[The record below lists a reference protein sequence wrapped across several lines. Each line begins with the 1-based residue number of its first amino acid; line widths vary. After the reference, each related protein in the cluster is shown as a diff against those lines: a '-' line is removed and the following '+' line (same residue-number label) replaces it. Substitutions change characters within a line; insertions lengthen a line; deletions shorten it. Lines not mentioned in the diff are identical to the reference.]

1 MKNVS
6 LPQDYLSF
14 VEDARSKKVNN
25 FLMDM
30 ESIYLPSTAISEF
43 DLLKEFLESSNQG
56 QTLVQS
62 AQCRKEIGDILCQL
76 HGVVSAAFLALGNYY
91 EVAKFYPHDHA
102 LNHRFAKYSQW
113 CRSLVANKS
122 EEVMRSVAI
131 AYQATFGDDAIIK
144 EQTPANVIGFE
155 VHLGTFVADVCRRQ
169 ARCEIEIRKF
179 GARPVAGARKDLNGF
194 DQNQKS
200 VFAETELAKLAT
212 RYLALETSTSGL
224 PSEHLAKLI
233 INDRWFLHEIKIQ
246 AAFVASVNDMV
257 LDTED
262 KNSIWKNSLDCFAAV
277 SECFETFDRIQLDF
291 QLKVIPQTLKG
302 IITEDKSVL
311 DMITAVSNLQSEV
324 PLADLYSRL
333 QEDLHNCIYNPNQNG
348 MLRAADLTEAYASM
362 VADYESSSTPSEGKD
377 IFLTLNTC
385 EYRNC
390 VVTKLEFNYRPT
402 SVSFPHRLRRD
413 VQSFQSSAE
422 LRQSFAGHSVRVGEH
437 FRTAASAEP
446 AHHAREIGRQHGSG
460 TGVLRQARTDHD

>member
-6 LPQDYLSF
+6 RPCFTPQDYLGF
-14 VEDARSKKVNN
+14 VEDAKSKKVNN

-30 ESIYLPSTAISEF
+30 ESIYLPTTLISEF

-56 QTLVQS
+56 PTLVQS

-76 HGVVSAAFLALGNYY
+76 HGIVSAGLLALNNYY
-91 EVAKFYPHDHA
+91 DVVKFYPHDHA

-122 EEVMRSVAI
+122 EEVMRNVAI
-131 AYQATFGDDAIIK
+131 AYHASFGDDVVVK
-144 EQTPANVIGFE
+144 EPTAANVIGFE

-169 ARCEIEIRKF
+169 ARCEIEIRNF
-179 GARPVAGARKDLNGF
+179 GANAVPTPARKDLNGF
-194 DQNQKS
+194 VQKS
-200 VFAETELAKLAT
+200 PYAEVELTKLAT

-246 AAFVASVNDMV
+246 AAFVASVNDMI

-262 KNSIWKNSLDCFAAV
+262 KSSIWKNSLDCFAAV
-277 SECFETFDRIQLDF
+277 SECFKTFDRIQLDF

-311 DMITAVSNLQSEV
+311 DMITAVSNLQNEV
-324 PLADLYSRL
+324 LLTDLYARL
-333 QEDLHNCIYNPNQNG
+333 QEDLHNCIYNPNQNVV
-348 MLRAADLTEAYASM
+348 LRAAGLTEAYANI

-385 EYRNC
+385 QYRNC
-390 VVTKLEFNYRPT
+390 VVTN
-402 SVSFPHRLRRD
+402 
-413 VQSFQSSAE
+413 
-422 LRQSFAGHSVRVGEH
+422 
-437 FRTAASAEP
+437 FR
-446 AHHAREIGRQHGSG
+446 I
-460 TGVLRQARTDHD
+460 